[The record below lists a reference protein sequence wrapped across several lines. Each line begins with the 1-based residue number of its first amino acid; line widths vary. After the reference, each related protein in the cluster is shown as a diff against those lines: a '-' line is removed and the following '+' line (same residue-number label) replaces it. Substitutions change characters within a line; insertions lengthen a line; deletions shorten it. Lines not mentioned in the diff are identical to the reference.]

1 MKRGKIK
8 NRMGKSLY
16 VWIRSFLLTLI
27 LISGVL
33 IILTNWMVNSFSDEI
48 RKLNH
53 RLTANIQT
61 GIDIRLND
69 IDNFMAQFPL
79 NSDNLYLAGI
89 HSIEESDVEKMI
101 RMSTK
106 LNEYKLSN
114 TFIQD
119 IYIYYPKLDY
129 MIGDQGYFPARQ
141 YYILTHDQDDSQYKK
156 WSKEL
161 ISGQN
166 SEYYFQ
172 EDEQGEVQLYYRKWL
187 PYNDSGDK
195 NAVLTLSINKEE
207 VERILKSDKYAK
219 GNSLNAIVGE
229 NGTIYTCSG
238 NEDEQSWIE
247 EALHNQEQNLNIE
260 TKQYSGA
267 IQQSEFYQLKYVTLY
282 DRKQMLENSF
292 FVRNIAYLAL
302 TICMILG
309 SILFWILGRR
319 NNRPIRNILDKLY
332 VRADG
337 NSGDEYAM
345 IQSGIDTI
353 LANDQKSQKKLQEQ
367 RNVMEGMFLHSLLSS
382 EERNNSAI
390 FAAMQRF
397 HLQFEYSLFQVL
409 VLRSKI
415 GFSKDETQTTIDRI
429 INCVQA
435 EKKEIYAIATEF
447 KGDIVILLHMEMETG
462 ESDREV
468 LPRKILKSVGEV
480 QSGIRLYAG
489 GTYDSMSNI
498 ILSYQQAR
506 LLMESVNESKQQIV
520 WFTENSEVPKEEEKP
535 EFGVMAEYEMA
546 MLEGNYESAQKQV
559 DRLFNQY
566 IGNDRHVFT
575 ARSKKYAVINSLIEA
590 IYRMPELG
598 EKKEEYITQLQN
610 ARDNQTLLEVIHGIF
625 LILIEMQRKRQKT
638 RKEGCAQQAKEYI
651 EQHYEDPM
659 IGLYSI
665 SEWLG
670 ISNTYLSTSFK
681 KQYGVGIIQYINQ
694 LRIEKAKRMIL
705 NTEYSMKEVAFRVGF
720 TSDMT
725 FIRVFK
731 QFENMTPGKYKKDGT
746 RT

>member
-1 MKRGKIK
+1 MKKGKIK

-33 IILTNWMVNSFSDEI
+33 IVLTNWMVNSFSDEI
-48 RKLNH
+48 QNLNH

-69 IDNFMAQFPL
+69 IDNFMAQLSL

-89 HSIEESDVEKMI
+89 QSIEECDIERMI

-129 MIGDQGYFPARQ
+129 MIGDQGYFPTRQ

-161 ISGQN
+161 VSGEN

-172 EDEQGEVQLYYRKWL
+172 EDDKGEVQLYYRKWL

-219 GNSLNAIVGE
+219 GNSLNAIVGGNE
-229 NGTIYTCSG
+229 TIYTCSG
-238 NEDEQSWIE
+238 SEDEQSWIE
-247 EALHNQEQNLNIE
+247 EALRNQGQNSNIE

-282 DRKQMLENSF
+282 DRKQMLANSF
-292 FVRNIAYLAL
+292 FVRNMAYLAL
-302 TICMILG
+302 TICMISG

-319 NNRPIRNILDKLY
+319 NNRPLRNILDKLY

-337 NSGDEYAM
+337 EPGDEYAM

-382 EERNNSAI
+382 EERNNSVI
-390 FAAMQRF
+390 FASMQRF

-415 GFSKDETQTTIDRI
+415 GFSKDETQTIIDSI
-429 INCVQA
+429 INCVQ
-435 EKKEIYAIATEF
+435 EEQKEVYAIATEF

-462 ESDREV
+462 ESNREV
-468 LPRKILKSVGEV
+468 LPRKILKSIEGV
-480 QSGIRLYAG
+480 QSGIRLYVG
-489 GTYDSMSNI
+489 GTYDTMSNI

-506 LLMESVNESKQQIV
+506 LLMESVKESKQQIV
-520 WFTENSEVPKEEEKP
+520 WFTENSVLPKEEEKP

-590 IYRMPELG
+590 IYRVPELG

-610 ARDNQTLLEVIHGIF
+610 ARDNQTLLEVTHGIF
-625 LILIEMQRKRQKT
+625 LTLIEMQRKRQKT

-681 KQYGVGIIQYINQ
+681 KQYGVGIVQYINQ

-705 NTEYSMKEVAFRVGF
+705 NTEYSMKEIAFRVGF

-746 RT
+746 TT